1 MLPWCCC
8 AVWSF
13 LNETLHCADKNI
25 MPPKCYIY
33 SWVLIWSWFP
43 FAATTL
49 LWEDFEVRVGTF
61 AHLEEH
67 LKRQT
72 LIFELILKVCL
83 YEPLFCTGAESKVV
97 HPQIVHTQLEA
108 QNCPKS
114 FGKWRHYV
122 FLSLKLRDPGQL
134 QKNTPQRYLSSTKR
148 YSWHSL
154 SGNVLHSPNP
164 DSSIRFV
171 TSQNTFQ

>member
-1 MLPWCCC
+1 MLHLFLGVNMELVPLCSYN
-8 AVWSF
+8 APLRRLWSACGDF
-13 LNETLHCADKNI
+13 CPFRRTFEKTNTDFRVDPKGVSLWASVLHCG
-25 MPPKCYIY
+25 
-33 SWVLIWSWFP
+33 
-43 FAATTL
+43 
-49 LWEDFEVRVGTF
+49 RV
-61 AHLEEH
+61 
-67 LKRQT
+67 K
-72 LIFELILKVCL
+72 
-83 YEPLFCTGAESKVV
+83 GAPS
-97 HPQIVHTQLEA
+97 PNCSHTEA